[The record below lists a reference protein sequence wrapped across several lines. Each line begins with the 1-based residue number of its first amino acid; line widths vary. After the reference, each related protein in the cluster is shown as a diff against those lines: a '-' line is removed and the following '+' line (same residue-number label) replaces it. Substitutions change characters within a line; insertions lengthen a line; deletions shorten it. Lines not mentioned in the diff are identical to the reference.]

1 MGRES
6 HLGLLMEWKV
16 ARGPRK
22 AKEICPYSG
31 GGFYVGSPPG
41 LETHTLTMEHENREG
56 EHNYCGGA

>member
-1 MGRES
+1 
-6 HLGLLMEWKV
+6 MEWKV